1 MVFIQHVFA
10 YDTWAD
16 CSVKFFLG
24 TPCSQMAFH
33 HYVIAYVS
41 SGHSPGHIMPHTFL
55 GMCCY
60 KGLPMSS
67 CTTLFAADYFFLSS
81 MYTLMLLQVTTSYK
95 SCSTFFA
102 DKLFS
107 SSMCLHTTLKLI
119 AKLYRGPGRS
129 TIAWPLS
136 TAVHT
141 LHPACLGELTWGRL
155 LSR

>member
-1 MVFIQHVFA
+1 M
-10 YDTWAD
+10 
-16 CSVKFFLG
+16 KFLLG
-24 TPCSQMAFH
+24 TPCSQIAFH
-33 HYVIAYVS
+33 RYVIAYVS
-41 SGHSPGHIMPHTFL
+41 SGHSTGHIMPHTFL

-60 KGLPMSS
+60 KGLPMAS
-67 CTTLFAADYFFLSS
+67 CTTLFAPDYFFLSS
-81 MYTLMLLQVTTSYK
+81 MYTPMLLQVTTSYK

-141 LHPACLGELTWGRL
+141 LNPACLGELT
-155 LSR
+155 